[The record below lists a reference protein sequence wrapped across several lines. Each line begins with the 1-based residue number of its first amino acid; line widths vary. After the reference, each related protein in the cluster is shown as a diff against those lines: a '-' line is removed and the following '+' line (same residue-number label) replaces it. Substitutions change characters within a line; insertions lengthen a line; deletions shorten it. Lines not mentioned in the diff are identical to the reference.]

1 MRKKKE
7 GKKRGMRKQMFE
19 AGGVLGGKREVER
32 GNKKQMVEAGGVLG
46 GRWEVERGKKR
57 VLKFRN

>member
-1 MRKKKE
+1 
-7 GKKRGMRKQMFE
+7 MRKQMVA

-46 GRWEVERGKKR
+46 GRWGVERGKKR